1 MQLCRK
7 IGIVFFF
14 RSLQKKG
21 LRMKK
26 ELFLLAC
33 LTVIHTQLSSHPT
46 PPLPVL
52 ATLPLINDLVD
63 LPKLRGKEEEKRGEL
78 GKNVCKEEAHFR
90 LPCWERERER
100 ERERRSRVCNSCS
113 KQSSC
118 HSKSK
123 WGEAVRVCVMH
134 VVRVCV
140 VCNHCFSAACFPP
153 PCDL

>member
-33 LTVIHTQLSSHPT
+33 LTVIHTQLSLHPT

-90 LPCWERERER
+90 LPC
-100 ERERRSRVCNSCS
+100 
-113 KQSSC
+113 
-118 HSKSK
+118 
-123 WGEAVRVCVMH
+123 
-134 VVRVCV
+134 
-140 VCNHCFSAACFPP
+140 
-153 PCDL
+153 